1 MVPACQPRQPNNLVD
16 PESLAVKILKQIMAL
31 ALTQDQCRNQISL
44 PIISGQY
51 FAPSKG
57 PE

>member
-31 ALTQDQCRNQISL
+31 ALTQDQCRNQI
-44 PIISGQY
+44 
-51 FAPSKG
+51 
-57 PE
+57 